1 MGNIQPV
8 TGNDMSATLEFMSE
22 KTVVEAVPL
31 RSDSSLNAAYSND
44 EKTQVVSSYA
54 QLVNSREFDHGHA
67 LADKDVYTSVGR
79 DGELTEV
86 DNRQPVVGLAVSGER
101 ANDNLLLACALP
113 LLHYAMS
120 LISIGEAIEIAIVR
134 ARLVSDIDRFENKAT
149 QCFGDQRQ
157 ITAARYLLC
166 SFIDEIVAT
175 SPWGVAHS
183 WGSESLLSY
192 FHNETYGGDG
202 FFKLLE
208 SAQRQPQL
216 YLDLLELMYVCL
228 SLGFTGRYKVDSDG
242 AAKLES
248 MREVLMATISKC
260 RAPDNKSFMI
270 GEISPQ
276 ATEKRQWRWLAPAVL
291 GVLVL
296 VNVLGYLFA
305 AQEVDHQM
313 ERLSSFVAAQP
324 GELQLVTP

>member
-1 MGNIQPV
+1 MGSIQPV

-22 KTVVEAVPL
+22 KTVVQAEPQ
-31 RSDSSLNAAYSND
+31 RPDSSTNNLYRED
-44 EKTQVVSSYA
+44 EKTQVLSRYAELVSS
-54 QLVNSREFDHGHA
+54 RELHHSHVVTDR
-67 LADKDVYTSVGR
+67 DVHTSI
-79 DGELTEV
+79 DGNDGLTKV
-86 DNRQPVVGLAVSGER
+86 DVRPPVITQAISGPR
-101 ANDNLLLACALP
+101 INDNLLLVSALP
-113 LLHYAMS
+113 LIHSAMS
-120 LISIGEAIEIAIVR
+120 LVSIGEAIDIATVR
-134 ARLVSDIDRFENKAT
+134 TRLISDIDRFENKAI

-175 SPWGVAHS
+175 SPWGAAHS
-183 WGSESLLSY
+183 WGAESLLSY

-242 AAKLES
+242 ATKLES
-248 MREVLMATISKC
+248 MREVLMTTISKC

-276 ATEKRQWRWLAPAVL
+276 VTEKRQWRWLAPAVL

-296 VNVLGYLFA
+296 VNALGYLFA

-313 ERLSSFVAAQP
+313 ERLSSYVAAQQ
-324 GELQLVTP
+324 GGLKLVTP